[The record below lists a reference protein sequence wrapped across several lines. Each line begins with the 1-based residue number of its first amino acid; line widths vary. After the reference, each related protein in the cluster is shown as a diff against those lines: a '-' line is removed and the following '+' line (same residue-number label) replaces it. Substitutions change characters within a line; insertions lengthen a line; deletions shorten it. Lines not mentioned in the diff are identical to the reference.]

1 MSCRKTGEAGVAEN
15 RPMNARPLRT
25 SAAVLAAALACSG
38 PAWSHGEAAAHGTA
52 HPAVKEQQPW
62 GIAGDAKG
70 ARTIEIRMG
79 DDMRFRPDR
88 IEVKEG
94 ETIRFVVRNAGKLL
108 HEMVIGTPEVLQ
120 QHAALMKKFPGME
133 HEEPYM
139 AHVAA
144 GRQGE
149 LVWNFN
155 RPGSFQFACLVP
167 GHFEA
172 GMVGTIVVTPRK
184 NR

>member
-1 MSCRKTGEAGVAEN
+1 
-15 RPMNARPLRT
+15 MNTTRRL
-25 SAAVLAAALACSG
+25 AALAAALAIAA
-38 PAWSHGEAAAHGTA
+38 PAWSHGDAPAHGA
-52 HPAVKEQQPW
+52 AQPAVKEQQPW

-88 IEVKEG
+88 IEVQEG
-94 ETIRFVVRNAGKLL
+94 ETVRFVVRNAGKLL
-108 HEMVIGTPEVLQ
+108 HEMVIGTPEALRE
-120 QHAALMKKFPGME
+120 HAALMKRFPGME
-133 HEEPYM
+133 HDEPYM
-139 AHVAA
+139 AHVAP
-144 GRQGE
+144 GRRGE

-172 GMVGTIVVTPRK
+172 GMVGTIVVTPK
-184 NR
+184 GKK